1 MFDDSNSTMAAN
13 RIKNTLKF
21 SLKNKYSIE
30 NDEVTNFILNQH
42 GLNKSNFDL
51 IKNMEE
57 FISGDLADKSLDAN
71 ANKSDK
77 TISGIQ
83 NEIAVPIYKTIGYR
97 YLYRKL
103 KDLYGKKEAK
113 RLSGE
118 MYDMSLA
125 LHDSS
130 KVLLPYCWAFDSSK
144 IVNFGVPFGR
154 LQSMPPKRVSS
165 YMDSLKEVIHQMA
178 SQLAGAIAVSTIFF
192 DVCHLLEYKENVKLD
207 DLKNSKEKQKYIINC
222 YQTFIHSVNN
232 PMSRNNI
239 ESPFTNIS
247 IFDKEK
253 LKNYLKKENMG
264 WYFEGSDPD
273 YIVDYIMYLQELFM
287 GFFDQGDPSNN
298 GLPYPFPV
306 VTINISKLNNKI
318 IDMDFVKKF
327 CKHDIYRYNV
337 LVSEGSKVSSC
348 CFDGEQQ
355 VLIKNSINHEM
366 LLPIKKVINE
376 VSANGTNMKV
386 YHNGFWQPFNK
397 VKIPYTGKMYKI
409 TTFNNKTV
417 TITPDHILPIYN
429 GDKKAEDI
437 TKDDYIMFSTKELN
451 GTPEYDPLTYEQGF
465 LIGAFLGDG
474 SYSKIKENF
483 RGIVLSLNEGCFD
496 IINKNIEKAVKDFNI
511 NCSIKKEYAKNNV
524 VFLKIH
530 STELANLLLKYI
542 PYNHAQNKYFN
553 EQLFGQSKECRK
565 GMIDGLYETD
575 GGNSNRIYTT
585 SIRLRDQIEALL
597 TTLGMQSIINKDDR
611 RGKIVFHNKE
621 YNKNFI
627 LWCIRWYDDN
637 RSKDLFYKWHN
648 NSVFFKVKSIKKIKE
663 NKDGFVYCFDM
674 KKNEPYF
681 TLPNGMISHN
691 CRLLSDTEMFELGGQ
706 SNSFGG
712 SGISLGSHRVV
723 TINFNRIALEAKSY
737 EDYKNIVNSRID
749 DASKILI
756 SHRQLIKETI
766 DRGLQPLMKI
776 NWIQLNKMFSTYG
789 VIGLYE
795 AKQTLF
801 EKFGKYDN
809 DITSDIL
816 IMLNEKSKF
825 YTKETKVPWNIEQV
839 PGEAMAVRLCDVD
852 RKIFGEEA
860 VKQTLYSNQ
869 FVPLWEDKSIWE
881 RMDADGKYNKLYTGG
896 GICHFNLGEKIT
908 SEQAK
913 KIIDYAVQSGCEHF
927 ALNSIYSQCEENH
940 VFFGNNEVCPQCGK
954 KIKERFTR
962 VVGFFTPVSS
972 WNKVRRTWEFPK
984 RKFSSIK

>member
-1 MFDDSNSTMAAN
+1 
-13 RIKNTLKF
+13 
-21 SLKNKYSIE
+21 
-30 NDEVTNFILNQH
+30 
-42 GLNKSNFDL
+42 
-51 IKNMEE
+51 
-57 FISGDLADKSLDAN
+57 
-71 ANKSDK
+71 
-77 TISGIQ
+77 
-83 NEIAVPIYKTIGYR
+83 
-97 YLYRKL
+97 
-103 KDLYGKKEAK
+103 
-113 RLSGE
+113 
-118 MYDMSLA
+118 
-125 LHDSS
+125 
-130 KVLLPYCWAFDSSK
+130 
-144 IVNFGVPFGR
+144 
-154 LQSMPPKRVSS
+154 
-165 YMDSLKEVIHQMA
+165 
-178 SQLAGAIAVSTIFF
+178 
-192 DVCHLLEYKENVKLD
+192 
-207 DLKNSKEKQKYIINC
+207 
-222 YQTFIHSVNN
+222 
-232 PMSRNNI
+232 
-239 ESPFTNIS
+239 
-247 IFDKEK
+247 
-253 LKNYLKKENMG
+253 
-264 WYFEGSDPD
+264 
-273 YIVDYIMYLQELFM
+273 
-287 GFFDQGDPSNN
+287 
-298 GLPYPFPV
+298 
-306 VTINISKLNNKI
+306 
-318 IDMDFVKKF
+318 
-327 CKHDIYRYNV
+327 
-337 LVSEGSKVSSC
+337 
-348 CFDGEQQ
+348 
-355 VLIKNSINHEM
+355 
-366 LLPIKKVINE
+366 
-376 VSANGTNMKV
+376 
-386 YHNGFWQPFNK
+386 
-397 VKIPYTGKMYKI
+397 
-409 TTFNNKTV
+409 
-417 TITPDHILPIYN
+417 
-429 GDKKAEDI
+429 
-437 TKDDYIMFSTKELN
+437 
-451 GTPEYDPLTYEQGF
+451 
-465 LIGAFLGDG
+465 
-474 SYSKIKENF
+474 
-483 RGIVLSLNEGCFD
+483 
-496 IINKNIEKAVKDFNI
+496 
-511 NCSIKKEYAKNNV
+511 
-524 VFLKIH
+524 
-530 STELANLLLKYI
+530 
-542 PYNHAQNKYFN
+542 
-553 EQLFGQSKECRK
+553 
-565 GMIDGLYETD
+565 
-575 GGNSNRIYTT
+575 
-585 SIRLRDQIEALL
+585 
-597 TTLGMQSIINKDDR
+597 
-611 RGKIVFHNKE
+611 
-621 YNKNFI
+621 
-627 LWCIRWYDDN
+627 
-637 RSKDLFYKWHN
+637 
-648 NSVFFKVKSIKKIKE
+648 
-663 NKDGFVYCFDM
+663 M